1 MAEVGLIG
9 LGAMGSAIGRRL
21 VVSDHAVHV
30 CDLREDAVADL
41 VNLGAHAADPQG
53 IARRCSIVIT
63 CLPRSEDVYD
73 LVSGTTAMGSAM
85 RSGSVLVD
93 MTSGSPVLDREL
105 VGDLVDRGVGFADAP
120 VSGGPQAADA
130 GTLSIM
136 VGASSEVF
144 VLIGPVLR
152 AVSPNV
158 RHVGPVG
165 AGHTIKLVNNYLSA
179 LNRLAAFEAMDLAV
193 RNDVDLRT
201 CIEVINSSSGRS
213 YITEST
219 FPKFLMDGEPT
230 HQGFKLSLML
240 KDITLAAEIGA
251 ASGARMT
258 LGEHAIGE
266 YVRGVQEYG
275 QACDINELA
284 RNYAFGAAAT
294 ANGPG

>member
-21 VVSDHAVHV
+21 VASDRTLYV

-41 VNLGAHAADPQG
+41 VQRGAHAADPQG
-53 IARRCSIVIT
+53 IARRCSTVIT
-63 CLPRSEDVYD
+63 CLPRSQDVYD
-73 LVSGTTAMGSAM
+73 LVAGTTAMGPAM
-85 RSGSVLVD
+85 RPGSVLVD
-93 MTSGSPVLDREL
+93 MTSGSPILDREIAAYL
-105 VGDLVDRGVGFADAP
+105 LDRGVSFADAP

-136 VGASSEVF
+136 VGASPEVL
-144 VLIGPVLR
+144 VLIESILR
-152 AVSPNV
+152 AVSSNV

-193 RNDVDLRT
+193 RNDLDPQT

-219 FPKFLMDGEPT
+219 FPNFLMHGEPR

-251 ASGARMT
+251 ASGARML

-275 QACDINELA
+275 PACDINDLA
-284 RNYAFGAAAT
+284 RSYAFSTAAT
-294 ANGPG
+294 ANEPG